1 MILISLV
8 LHCERFCG
16 YEPKCCRSN
25 LLLLFFQPCFDK
37 KKLAR
42 SLVSSKQLW
51 NHTKHFQKASNF
63 FLKETFKM
71 SDAKRIKLS
80 VNFNGLPPEMVER
93 ILKLLPFKDIC
104 QTRLICKRWKEI
116 IDKGNLVKDAAGNSL
131 INLPWIDYS

>member
-1 MILISLV
+1 
-8 LHCERFCG
+8 
-16 YEPKCCRSN
+16 
-25 LLLLFFQPCFDK
+25 
-37 KKLAR
+37 
-42 SLVSSKQLW
+42 
-51 NHTKHFQKASNF
+51 
-63 FLKETFKM
+63 M

-131 INLPWIDYS
+131 INLP